1 MKEDITFVSYDK
13 KTQIHGILYK
23 IDNPKYIMQIIP
35 GILDSIDEYEELAK
49 HLSDDNIM
57 ICGMDNLNLGNSID
71 NGNYGYF
78 GNKKEA
84 YLNILKDIDKFYNE
98 IHNKYPDI
106 PYYIL
111 GYSYGALIAK
121 LYANNNKSINGLI
134 LIGCPYKNNVF
145 INKFN
150 INFNILSKGEKETDY
165 NDYKNIF
172 NKANKYYVGN
182 DEYAWI
188 SNNTNYIN
196 MIKNKYNP
204 RLTFNGFYVLYDIL
218 GKASSNKYIKNTSN
232 DLHILILSGK
242 DDPISNYGN
251 DVNNIKNQ
259 YQKLLVKILD
269 SKVYNNLRHNLLQE
283 KEKDIVINDII
294 NFINNK

>member
-1 MKEDITFVSYDK
+1 MKENITFISYDN

-23 IDNPKYIMQIIP
+23 IDNPKFIIQVIP
-35 GILDSIDEYEELAK
+35 GILDSIDEYQELANN
-49 HLSDDNIM
+49 LSDDNIM
-57 ICGMDNLNLGNSID
+57 ICGMDNLNIGNSVSSD
-71 NGNYGYF
+71 SYGYF

-84 YLNILKDIDKFYNE
+84 YLNILKDIDKFYNK
-98 IHNKYPDI
+98 IHDRYPDI

-111 GYSYGALIAK
+111 GYSYGALLAK
-121 LYANNNKSINGLI
+121 LYANNNSSIKGLI
-134 LIGCPYKNNVF
+134 LIGCPYKSNTF
-145 INKFN
+145 INKFK

-165 NDYKNIF
+165 TDYKNIF

-182 DEYAWI
+182 DDYAWI
-188 SNNTNYIN
+188 SDNTTYIN
-196 MIKNKYNP
+196 NIKNKYNP

-218 GKASSNKYIKNTSN
+218 GKSSSSKYIKNTSS
-232 DLHILILSGK
+232 DLHVLILSGK

-251 DVNNIKNQ
+251 DINNIKNQ
-259 YQKLLVKILD
+259 YQKLLVKFVD
-269 SKVYNNLRHNLLQE
+269 SKIYNNLRHNLLQE